1 MGEFVAQG
9 VQTFIFQL
17 PTGTAWLFLCHAPL
31 VLDEVLAEVF
41 RQGIAQ
47 RQNIQ
52 KLAGCGRGFFSTRMA
67 GNRAFRS
74 YGFADLAPG
83 EIMA

>member
-1 MGEFVAQG
+1 MEMVDG
-9 VQTFIFQL
+9 IL
-17 PTGTAWLFLCHAPL
+17 PALH
-31 VLDEVLAEVF
+31 DF
-41 RQGIAQ
+41 RQY
-47 RQNIQ
+47 RV
-52 KLAGCGRGFFSTRMA
+52 MA